1 MNTHAAHGFIGWYYT
16 SAQDNTNIDDA
27 MNFLVRKIL
36 DVAQS
41 NKPRAPEETVVL
53 SNESQDNPV
62 DVYERQ
68 EKATCCS

>member
-1 MNTHAAHGFIGWYYT
+1 
-16 SAQDNTNIDDA
+16 

-36 DVAQS
+36 EVAQN
-41 NKPRAPEETVVL
+41 NKPRAAEETVVL
-53 SNESQDNPV
+53 SAEVQDNPV

>member
-1 MNTHAAHGFIGWYYT
+1 
-16 SAQDNTNIDDA
+16 

-36 DVAQS
+36 EVAQS

-53 SNESQDNPV
+53 SSNDSQDNPV